1 MALKEIVY
9 DGEVYQLSYEIL
21 NPTCKDDIV
30 FLHGWGSNKEIMKN
44 AFQNEFDGFRQVYID
59 LPGFGNSS
67 IVKVIETRD
76 YANIINTFL
85 ESLHVQKNII
95 LGHSFGGKVATLL
108 QPQYLVL
115 LSSAGILVPKS
126 LQIRLKIKI
135 FKLFKNIL
143 PKSWFKFFASKDV
156 SGMSQL
162 MYEVLKRVVDED
174 FTSIFSNVK
183 SKTLLFWGEKDS
195 ATPLH
200 SGHKIHSLIEK
211 SEFFHYDGDHFFFT
225 KFSKQIS
232 KIIKERVK

>member
-44 AFQNEFDGFRQVYID
+44 AFQNEFDSFRQVYID

-225 KFSKQIS
+225 KFSKQIN

>member
-44 AFQNEFDGFRQVYID
+44 AFQKEFDSFRQVYID

-76 YANIINTFL
+76 YANIINIFL